1 MRLIVQSAAQVVA
14 TPAPPGAPVVAG
26 APQTI
31 QVTGSPAAI
40 YRALRDQREI
50 LGDQLN
56 ELQEQ
61 RRDLQ
66 REFDNTSSSNPGR
79 AGIANRMQA
88 IDERIIELDKQIA
101 RSDQAVAQAAGIPGA
116 TVPTPSPP
124 RRNGPDPDM
133 VVGLTFLAGFL
144 FIIPMS
150 IAYARRIWRRSA
162 RTEVTLPPQV
172 AERMES
178 LEHGMEA
185 IALEIERIGEGQ
197 RFLTQALQE
206 RVGVRAGDEQRAEP
220 IGARKLER
228 GDR

>member
-1 MRLIVQSAAQVVA
+1 MMLNRESVDQAVVA
-14 TPAPPGAPVVAG
+14 PAPIPAPVVVG

-40 YRALRDQREI
+40 LRALRDQREI

-66 REFDNTSSSNPGR
+66 REFDNTPGSNPGR
-79 AGIANRMQA
+79 AGIANRIQTV
-88 IDERIIELDKQIA
+88 DERITELDKQIA
-101 RSDQAVAQAAGIPGA
+101 RSDQAVAQAAGVPGA
-116 TVPTPSPP
+116 MVQPPPTP
-124 RRNGPDPDM
+124 RRTGPDPDM
-133 VVGLTFLAGFL
+133 VVGLSFLAAFA

-150 IAYARRIWRRSA
+150 IAYARRIWRKSA
-162 RTEVTLPPQV
+162 RAEVTLPPQV

-206 RVGVRAGDEQRAEP
+206 RVGMSARAGGEP
-220 IGARKLER
+220 AAARKLER

>member
-1 MRLIVQSAAQVVA
+1 MKLIAQSAAQVVA
-14 TPAPPGAPVVAG
+14 TPAPPGT
-26 APQTI
+26 PQAVQI
-31 QVTGSPAAI
+31 TGSPAAI

-56 ELQEQ
+56 TLQEQ

-88 IDERIIELDKQIA
+88 IDGRIEELDKQIS
-101 RSDQAVAQAAGIPGA
+101 RSDQAVAQAAGVPGA
-116 TVPTPSPP
+116 TVPPPQAP

-133 VVGLTFLAGFL
+133 VVGLSFFAAFIFLV
-144 FIIPMS
+144 PMS

-172 AERMES
+172 VERMEAIEQG
-178 LEHGMEA
+178 LEA
-185 IALEIERIGEGQ
+185 VALEVERIGEGQ
-197 RFLTQALQE
+197 RFLTQAMQG
-206 RVGVRAGDEQRAEP
+206 RVPVPAVGAGSAEPVSVRAERGER
-220 IGARKLER
+220 GAR
-228 GDR
+228 